1 MEFEIVIAKL
11 WIKLCSLLIMDII
24 YWWNLSKNSERKRM
38 ALLQLALVVR
48 AVLVKQG
55 KVLILVSMYLLFW
68 FGCGLLKKG
77 VCCCLGFSLNF
88 FSVSWLL
95 KLNRKGGICF
105 WLYCYINGELLWWS
119 WWRERS
125 GFYRFWYLD
134 QESWGLQLL
143 IFCFTMSTMLVRP
156 LLNYHGLCVHR
167 FPRLIMTNPL
177 NLYL

>member
-24 YWWNLSKNSERKRM
+24 YWWNLSKNSERKKM

-88 FSVSWLL
+88 FSLFRGSWSLTEKVASVFGCTVISMENYCDGVDEGNVLDSIDFGTLIKNLEVCNCLYFVLL
-95 KLNRKGGICF
+95 CLKC
-105 WLYCYINGELLWWS
+105 WS
-119 WWRERS
+119 DLFLITTVYAFI
-125 GFYRFWYLD
+125 GFQGW
-134 QESWGLQLL
+134 
-143 IFCFTMSTMLVRP
+143 
-156 LLNYHGLCVHR
+156 
-167 FPRLIMTNPL
+167 
-177 NLYL
+177 